1 MKQNHSD
8 KLIYEREYLK
18 GKRNGKGKEYNQKD
32 ELIFGGELLNE
43 KRWKGKGKNIMEKI
57 NYMKKNIQIWKKM
70 EL

>member
-32 ELIFGGELLNE
+32 ELIFEGELLNE
-43 KRWKGKGKNIMEKI
+43 KRWKRKGKNIMEKN